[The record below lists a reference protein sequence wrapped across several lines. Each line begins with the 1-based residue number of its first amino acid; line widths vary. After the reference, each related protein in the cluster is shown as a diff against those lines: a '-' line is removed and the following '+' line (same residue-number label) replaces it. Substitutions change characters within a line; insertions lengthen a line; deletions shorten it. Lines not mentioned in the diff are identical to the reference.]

1 LLLLDAVPKASAKKQ
16 VGGGKKEIEAGGR
29 GWRGGPISS
38 GAATERTAPINPVQM
53 LLLERTV
60 SVGSSCVAWL
70 VCVSWTLC
78 LCLLLLRR
86 EGRPAEATTA
96 CIYWSYGHRDAHRG
110 LKMMGL
116 KYFKY
121 CTNYEVLAHE
131 VQQLVKSE
139 QIHTI
144 TCKSECLS
152 TQTCSER
159 TNRYKTNQKTT
170 CGYRNFVKKTLYV
183 FLFTYMSH
191 LSVSYI
197 NN

>member
-1 LLLLDAVPKASAKKQ
+1 VCYLYTRGRIRPPAGRRGGDDAAELFLASTAGQEPFHGVVRRRARAFPLASKAGQEKTPPAASALQQVVHRHSFIKK
-16 VGGGKKEIEAGGR
+16 
-29 GWRGGPISS
+29 
-38 GAATERTAPINPVQM
+38 
-53 LLLERTV
+53 
-60 SVGSSCVAWL
+60 
-70 VCVSWTLC
+70 
-78 LCLLLLRR
+78 
-86 EGRPAEATTA
+86 
-96 CIYWSYGHRDAHRG
+96 
-110 LKMMGL
+110 
-116 KYFKY
+116 
-121 CTNYEVLAHE
+121 VLSPE